1 MSTNKI
7 VLVTGATGFIGGHVI
22 ETLYKRGYKVR
33 ATVRSTK
40 EPKRTEYLKQL
51 CPNLELLEA
60 DLLKEGSFDGHA
72 KGCDYVLH
80 IASPVNVG
88 VGDPQT
94 TLIDPAVKGT
104 LNILEACK
112 KSGTVKR
119 LVITSSAAALR
130 CYNDDNG
137 PEYVYDEKDWNKKST
152 ITENPYGF
160 AKTIAEKS
168 AWEYISK
175 PENKSTFDLV
185 TILPSVCVGPIH
197 NIAVTTESVKFIKD
211 LFITY
216 PAPPAICLGFVDVR
230 DVALAHVL
238 ALEIHEAGGNRYVVS
253 NKTLFFV
260 EVSKM
265 LIPHFPEYNLSTHEL
280 PNFVVY
286 LAGLFDR
293 RLSISNLYH
302 QLNVR
307 LNLNTQKVQ
316 NELKLQYSSIE
327 QALID
332 TVNSLIHLGIIPD
345 KRVKK

>member
-7 VLVTGATGFIGGHVI
+7 ALVTGATGFIAGHVI
-22 ETLYKRGYKVR
+22 ELLCKRGYKVR

-40 EPKRTEYLKQL
+40 EPKRIEYLKQL
-51 CPNLELLEA
+51 CPNIELLEA
-60 DLLKEGSFDGHA
+60 DLLKEGSFDAHA

-80 IASPVNVG
+80 IASPVNIG
-88 VGDPQT
+88 AGDPQIN
-94 TLIDPAVKGT
+94 LIDPAVKGT

-119 LVITSSAAALR
+119 LVVTSSAAALR

-152 ITENPYGF
+152 ITDWPYGL
-160 AKTIAEKS
+160 AKTMAEKS
-168 AWEYISK
+168 AWEYVAK
-175 PENKSTFDLV
+175 PENKNLFDLV

-197 NIAVTTESVKFIKD
+197 NIAVTTESINIIKN
-211 LFITY
+211 LFITF
-216 PAPPAICLGFVDVR
+216 PAPPAICFGFVDVR
-230 DVALAHVL
+230 DVAMAHIL
-238 ALEIHEAGGNRYVVS
+238 ALETHEAGGNRYVVS
-253 NKTLFFV
+253 NKSLFFV

-265 LIPHFPEYNLSTHEL
+265 LIPHFPEYNLSAREL

-286 LAGLFDR
+286 LAGLFDS
-293 RLSISNLYH
+293 RLSFTYLNH
-302 QLNVR
+302 QLNVK

-327 QALID
+327 QALVD
-332 TVNSLIHLGIIPD
+332 TVNSLIQFGILPD
-345 KRVKK
+345 KRARK